1 MSEIMIPDK
10 IIIALGN
17 VGKFLTVRIERKIL
31 NVMESIMPCHTVQA
45 ISGGHFIIYRL
56 IILTSESILLCGA
69 FF

>member
-31 NVMESIMPCHTVQA
+31 NVMESIMPCHTVRA